1 MDHQMMTEITIG
13 DIRYRL
19 AAVERDGQWIANAVR
34 EDTGKPF
41 GIECGGPTRDDAIGR
56 LSAWLT
62 WQSEHVAAIE
72 ALQTAERAYHRTVAG
87 SAFANPSEGPTALE
101 LQKESLA
108 AVEAARVRL
117 DEVRA
122 QKPD

>member
-1 MDHQMMTEITIG
+1 MTELTIG
-13 DIRYRL
+13 ERRYRL
-19 AAVERDGQWIANAVR
+19 VAVEREGQWIAHAVR

-41 GIECGGPTRDDAIGR
+41 GIECGGLTRDDAIGR

-62 WQSEHVAAIE
+62 WQSDHAAAIE
-72 ALQTAERAYHRTVAG
+72 ALQIAERAYHRTVAG

-117 DEVRA
+117 DAVRA
-122 QKPD
+122 RKPE

>member
-1 MDHQMMTEITIG
+1 MTEITIG
-13 DIRYRL
+13 DVRYRL
-19 AAVERDGQWIANAVR
+19 VAVERDGQWIAHAVR
-34 EDTGKPF
+34 EPTGIPF
-41 GIECGGPTRDDAIGR
+41 GIECGGQTRDAAIGR

-62 WQSEHVAAIE
+62 WQSEHAAAID

-108 AVEAARVRL
+108 AVEAARARL
-117 DEVRA
+117 DAVRA
-122 QKPD
+122 RKPE